1 MENIRFVDAS
11 LEIEFEQGSQE
22 TASFLKEYYAL
33 LSLNDDPVGAWLKS
47 SKIRKDAEESDQVL
61 LTLLVELHRKV
72 DTLTQLVSSDKPL
85 HLPLEHKVYL
95 NAIAHGYFRFETDV
109 LVPNVSYYARIA
121 MPTFPRRKIPL
132 FFEAITADIAKIVT
146 MHDDDEE
153 DWSTYMVACE
163 RIMIR
168 QMKGKNSEY

>member
-22 TASFLKEYYAL
+22 TASFLQEYYAL

-47 SKIRKDAEESDQVL
+47 SKVRKDVEESDPIL

-72 DTLTQLVSSDKPL
+72 DTLTHLVTSDKPL
-85 HLPLEHKVYL
+85 HLPLEHKGHL
-95 NAIAHGYFRFETDV
+95 NAIAHGYFRFESDV
-109 LVPNVSYYARIA
+109 LLPNVSYYARIA

-132 FFEAITADIAKIVT
+132 FFEALTSNTAKIVA
-146 MHDDDEE
+146 MHEE
-153 DWSTYMVACE
+153 DENDWSAYMVACE